1 MVPGLKYISPLNI
14 IIILIA
20 SFFLVI
26 DLLNPDFQDNLWPY
40 AAIGAIIAVGS
51 VLIGISLILLR
62 IFRLLTINN
71 FYFAVGLLNFCFG
84 LTAIT
89 IAIIQQVPG
98 AFFIAFSP
106 LYISLV
112 VFTDI
117 FLIKRQ

>member
-1 MVPGLKYISPLNI
+1 LKYISPLNI
-14 IIILIA
+14 IVILIA

-26 DLLNPDFQDNLWPY
+26 DLFNPGFQDDLWPY
-40 AAIGAIIAVGS
+40 AAIGIIIAIGS

-62 IFRLLTINN
+62 IFRLLAIND
-71 FYFAVGLLNFCFG
+71 FYLSVGLLNFCFG
-84 LTAIT
+84 LSSII

-112 VFTDI
+112 VFTEI
-117 FLIKRQ
+117 FLIKRK